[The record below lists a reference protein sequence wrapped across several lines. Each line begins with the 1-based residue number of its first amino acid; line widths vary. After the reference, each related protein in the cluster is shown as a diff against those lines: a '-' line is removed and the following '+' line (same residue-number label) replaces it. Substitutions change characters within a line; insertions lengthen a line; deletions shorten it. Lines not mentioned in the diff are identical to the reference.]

1 MTDVKLAGSAAFPGA
16 SWAPALRRW
25 VGWRGRN
32 LLGIGA
38 LAVTYYVAAQ
48 VGYAFEFA
56 GPVAAIVWLP
66 VGVAISFLYLGG
78 VGLWPGVLV
87 GDLLVNDY
95 SALPV
100 GSAAGQTFGNLL
112 EVLVATLLM
121 RRLIPRGAPLASV
134 RSVARMVMAIAAG
147 ATVSATVGAL
157 SLRLGA
163 VIDTAA
169 AVPDVWRTWWLGD
182 FAGALIVV
190 PVALAWY
197 RPLPRH
203 VSRARAV
210 EAALMIAA
218 VAAASE
224 IGFRTHEPVA
234 YLVFPTLTWAALRF
248 GERGAT
254 LAVTLAVGFAVWN
267 TTHDEGPFAVR
278 SITHSVVATQLYL
291 AVAALST
298 LFLVAVVTEREAFA
312 ARLAASRLRLVEAT
326 DTERRRLGRNLHDG
340 AQQRLTALAIRLGL
354 AAEDARR
361 APERG
366 VPLLEEAGAE
376 VTLAIDE
383 LRQIAHGIHPVAL
396 NLGLAA
402 AIRSVADR
410 SSVPVAIL
418 ALPSERLDDTAEA
431 TAYYVLAEAA
441 TNAQR
446 YAQASLITVR
456 ATSAPPVLRLE
467 IVDDGVGGAQETV
480 GFGLEGLRNRV
491 EALGGSF
498 EVDSPSGHGTRIAA
512 VIPAAR
518 PDHSGQK
525 TGTRPIATTPNRP
538 SSGKPSRQ

>member
-1 MTDVKLAGSAAFPGA
+1 MTGVKLAGSAAFPGA
-16 SWAPALRRW
+16 SRAPAVRRW
-25 VGWRGRN
+25 VGWRGRH
-32 LLGIGA
+32 LVGIGA
-38 LAVTYYVAAQ
+38 LALTYYVAAQ

-134 RSVARMVMAIAAG
+134 RGVARMVMAIAAG

-169 AVPDVWRTWWLGD
+169 APDVWRTWWLGD

-197 RPLPRH
+197 RPLPRRW
-203 VSRARAV
+203 SRARAV
-210 EAALMIAA
+210 EGALMITA
-218 VAAASE
+218 VVAASE

-254 LAVTLAVGFAVWN
+254 LAVTIAVGFAVWN

-278 SITHSVVATQLYL
+278 SITHSVLATQLYL

-456 ATSAPPVLRLE
+456 ATSAPQVLRIE

-491 EALGGSF
+491 EALGGRF
-498 EVDSPSGHGTRIAA
+498 EVDSPPGHGTRIAA

>member
-1 MTDVKLAGSAAFPGA
+1 
-16 SWAPALRRW
+16 
-25 VGWRGRN
+25 
-32 LLGIGA
+32 
-38 LAVTYYVAAQ
+38 
-48 VGYAFEFA
+48 
-56 GPVAAIVWLP
+56 
-66 VGVAISFLYLGG
+66 
-78 VGLWPGVLV
+78 
-87 GDLLVNDY
+87 
-95 SALPV
+95 
-100 GSAAGQTFGNLL
+100 
-112 EVLVATLLM
+112 
-121 RRLIPRGAPLASV
+121 
-134 RSVARMVMAIAAG
+134 MVMAIAAG

-169 AVPDVWRTWWLGD
+169 APDVWRTWWLGD

-197 RPLPRH
+197 RPLPRRW
-203 VSRARAV
+203 SRARAV
-210 EAALMIAA
+210 EGALMITA
-218 VAAASE
+218 VVAASE

-254 LAVTLAVGFAVWN
+254 LAVTIAVGFAVWN

-278 SITHSVVATQLYL
+278 SITHSVLATQLYL

-340 AQQRLTALAIRLGL
+340 AQQRLTALAVRLGL
-354 AAEDARR
+354 AAADARR

-366 VPLLEEAGAE
+366 GPLLEEAGAE

-456 ATSAPPVLRLE
+456 AAWAPPRLRIE
-467 IVDDGVGGAQETV
+467 IVDDGVGGAREAV

-491 EALGGSF
+491 EALGGTF
-498 EVDSPSGHGTRIAA
+498 EVDSPAGQGTRIAV
-512 VIPAAR
+512 VIPAAPR
-518 PDHSGQK
+518 DHNGQK
-525 TGTRPIATTPNRP
+525 PGTPTP
-538 SSGKPSRQ
+538 SSASKGTPSLQ

>member
-1 MTDVKLAGSAAFPGA
+1 MGGVKPAAFP
-16 SWAPALRRW
+16 ALLGVSRTDAVRRW
-25 VGWRGRN
+25 VVWRGRY
-32 LLGIGA
+32 LAQVGA
-38 LAVTYYVAAQ
+38 LAITYYVAAQ
-48 VGYAFEFA
+48 VGFALEFA

-66 VGVAISFLYLGG
+66 VGVAISFLYVGS

-95 SALPV
+95 SALPI

-121 RRLIPRGAPLASV
+121 RQLIPRGAPLASV
-134 RSVARMVMAIAAG
+134 GSLARMVLAIAAG
-147 ATVSATVGAL
+147 ATVSASVGSL
-157 SLRLGA
+157 SLRLGS
-163 VIDTAA
+163 VIGTG

-182 FAGALIVV
+182 FAGALVVV
-190 PVALAWY
+190 PVALAWC
-197 RPLPRH
+197 RPLLWRWSPG
-203 VSRARAV
+203 RAI
-210 EAALMIAA
+210 EGALMVIT
-218 VAAASE
+218 VACASE
-224 IGFRTHEPVA
+224 VAFRSNEPVA
-234 YLVFPTLTWAALRF
+234 YLVFPALTWAALRF

-254 LAVTLAVGFAVWN
+254 LAITIAVGSAVWN
-267 TTHDEGPFAVR
+267 TTHNEGPFGFR
-278 SITHSVVATQLYL
+278 SITHSVLATQLYL

-298 LFLVAVVTEREAFA
+298 LFLVALVTEREAFA
-312 ARLAASRLRLVEAT
+312 GRLAASRARLVEAT
-326 DTERRRLGRNLHDG
+326 ETERRRLGRNLHDG
-340 AQQRLTALAIRLGL
+340 AQQRLTALAVRLGL

-361 APERG
+361 SPERG

-410 SSVPVAIL
+410 SSVPFALL
-418 ALPSERLDDTAEA
+418 ALPSARLDDTAEA

-456 ATSAPPVLRLE
+456 ATSAPPVMRIE
-467 IVDDGVGGAQETV
+467 IVDDGVGGARETV
-480 GFGLEGLRNRV
+480 GSGLEGLRDRV
-491 EALGGSF
+491 ESLGGSF
-498 EVDSPSGHGTRIAA
+498 EVDSPAGHGTRIAA

-518 PDHSGQK
+518 RDH
-525 TGTRPIATTPNRP
+525 P
-538 SSGKPSRQ
+538 

>member
-1 MTDVKLAGSAAFPGA
+1 MNGARLAALPRASRAQAVWQWTAF
-16 SWAPALRRW
+16 
-25 VGWRGRN
+25 RGRH
-32 LLGIGA
+32 LLQVLA
-38 LAVTYYVAAQ
+38 LAAAYYVAAQ

-56 GPVAAIVWLP
+56 GPVGAIVWLP

-78 VGLWPGVLV
+78 VALWPGVLV

-95 SALPV
+95 SALPI
-100 GSAAGQTFGNLL
+100 GSAMGQTLGNLL

-121 RRLIPRGAPLASV
+121 RRLIPRGAPLAGVGSL
-134 RSVARMVMAIAAG
+134 ARMVMAMAAG
-147 ATVSATVGAL
+147 AAVSATVGAL
-157 SLRLGA
+157 SLRLGK
-163 VIDTAA
+163 VIETG

-182 FAGALIVV
+182 FAGALVVV

-203 VSRARAV
+203 WPRGRAI
-210 EAALMIAA
+210 EGALMVLA

-224 IGFRTHEPVA
+224 VAFRSDEPVA

-248 GERGAT
+248 GARGAT
-254 LAVTLAVGFAVWN
+254 LAVTIAVGSAVWV
-267 TTHDEGPFAVR
+267 TTHNEGPFAFR
-278 SITHSVVATQLYL
+278 SLTHSVLATQLYL

-312 ARLAASRLRLVEAT
+312 GRLAASRSRLIEAT

-340 AQQRLTALAIRLGL
+340 AQQRLTALAVRLGL

-361 APERG
+361 VPERAM
-366 VPLLEEAGAE
+366 PLLKEAGAE

-402 AIRSVADR
+402 AIKSVALR
-410 SSVPVAIL
+410 SSVPFEIL
-418 ALPSERLDDTAEA
+418 ELPAERLDDTAEA

-456 ATSAPPVLRLE
+456 AISARRVLRIE
-467 IVDDGVGGAQETV
+467 IVDDGVGGAYETA
-480 GFGLEGLRNRV
+480 GCGLDGLRNRV
-491 EALGGSF
+491 ASLGGSF
-498 EVDSPSGHGTRIAA
+498 QVESPAGHGTRVAA
-512 VIPAAR
+512 VIPAAAAPEQDR
-518 PDHSGQK
+518 G
-525 TGTRPIATTPNRP
+525 
-538 SSGKPSRQ
+538 

>member
-1 MTDVKLAGSAAFPGA
+1 MLCHVMAGVKHAAFAALPGA
-16 SWAPALRRW
+16 SRTHAVRQW
-25 VGWRGRN
+25 VGFRGRY
-32 LLGIGA
+32 LVHVLA
-38 LAVTYYVAAQ
+38 LAILYYVAAH

-95 SALPV
+95 SALPI
-100 GSAAGQTFGNLL
+100 GSAVGQTFGNLL

-134 RSVARMVMAIAAG
+134 GSVARMVMAFAAG

-157 SLRLGA
+157 SLRLGS
-163 VIDTAA
+163 VISTGAA
-169 AVPDVWRTWWLGD
+169 PDVWRTWWLGD
-182 FAGALIVV
+182 FAGALVVV

-197 RPLPRH
+197 RPLPGRWPRG
-203 VSRARAV
+203 RAI
-210 EAALMIAA
+210 EGALMIGA

-224 IGFRTHEPVA
+224 IAFRSHEPVA
-234 YLVFPTLTWAALRF
+234 YLVFPTLIWAALRF

-254 LAVTLAVGFAVWN
+254 MAITIAVGCAVWN
-267 TTHDEGPFAVR
+267 TTHNEGPFAFR
-278 SITHSVVATQLYL
+278 SITHSVLATQLYL

-312 ARLAASRLRLVEAT
+312 GRLATSRSRLVEAT
-326 DTERRRLGRNLHDG
+326 ETERRRLGRNLHDG
-340 AQQRLTALAIRLGL
+340 AQQRLTALAVRLGL

-361 APERG
+361 VPEQG

-376 VTLAIDE
+376 VTLAIEE

-402 AIRSVADR
+402 AIKSVADR
-410 SSVPVAIL
+410 SSVPFAIL

-456 ATSAPPVLRLE
+456 ATSAPPVLRIE
-467 IVDDGVGGAQETV
+467 IVDDGVGGARETV

-491 EALGGSF
+491 ESLGGSF
-498 EVDSPSGHGTRIAA
+498 EVDSPAGHGTRIAA

-518 PDHSGQK
+518 RDH
-525 TGTRPIATTPNRP
+525 A
-538 SSGKPSRQ
+538 

>member
-1 MTDVKLAGSAAFPGA
+1 MPGVKPAAFRALPGV
-16 SWAPALRRW
+16 PRPRALRRW
-25 VGWRGRN
+25 LGVRGRYPAQV
-32 LLGIGA
+32 GA
-38 LAVTYYVAAQ
+38 LAITYYVAAQ
-48 VGYAFEFA
+48 VGYALEFA

-78 VGLWPGVLV
+78 LGLWPGVLI

-121 RRLIPRGAPLASV
+121 RRLIPRRAPLASV
-134 RSVARMVMAIAAG
+134 GSLARMVVAMAAG
-147 ATVSATVGAL
+147 ATVSASIGAL

-163 VIDTAA
+163 VIGRG

-182 FAGALIVV
+182 FAGAVVVV

-197 RPLPRH
+197 RPLPRNWLRG
-203 VSRARAV
+203 RAI
-210 EAALMIAA
+210 EGALMA
-218 VAAASE
+218 VAVAGASE
-224 IGFRTHEPVA
+224 LAFRSHEPVA

-254 LAVTLAVGFAVWN
+254 LAITIAVGSAVWN
-267 TTHDEGPFAVR
+267 TTHNEGPFAFR
-278 SITHSVVATQLYL
+278 SITHSVLATQLYL

-298 LFLVAVVTEREAFA
+298 LFLVALVTEREAFA
-312 ARLAASRLRLVEAT
+312 GRLAASRSRLVEAT
-326 DTERRRLGRNLHDG
+326 EAERRRLGRNLHDG
-340 AQQRLTALAIRLGL
+340 AQQRLTALVIRLGL

-361 APERG
+361 APEQG
-366 VPLLEEAGAE
+366 APLLEDAGAE
-376 VTLAIDE
+376 VTLAIEE

-402 AIRSVADR
+402 AIKSVADR
-410 SSVPVAIL
+410 SSIPFALL

-456 ATSAPPVLRLE
+456 ATSAPPVLRIE
-467 IVDDGVGGAQETV
+467 IVDDGVGGAHETL
-480 GFGLEGLRNRV
+480 GLGLEGLRNRV
-491 EALGGSF
+491 ESLGGSF
-498 EVDSPSGHGTRIAA
+498 TVDSPAGHGTRIAA
-512 VIPAAR
+512 VIPASR
-518 PDHSGQK
+518 RDH
-525 TGTRPIATTPNRP
+525 A
-538 SSGKPSRQ
+538 